1 MAEALVTTVRVLVT
15 GATGFLGSHILEQL
29 LSAGH
34 DVRALVRSPVQRDG
48 VDFVRGDVTDPA
60 SLRPAMEGREAV
72 IHSAAV
78 VTFKSREAARQREVN
93 VQGTRNV
100 VEAARAAGVSRLVFT
115 SSVAAIGRPN
125 GAPADETT
133 RYDWP
138 VGLTY
143 NETKRDAEE
152 IVRQARDLETICLN
166 PALVLGPRERY
177 HHSLPL
183 FRLAKWGLLQIVP
196 AGGATLCD
204 VRDVAAAHVA
214 ALTRGR
220 SGERYVLGGPQLT
233 FAELARELAAATGG
247 RPARAEI
254 PSLLLRFGALPL
266 VVAERL
272 GVPMPYSPLYAPYLT
287 LRSFYKSDRAVAD
300 LGYCTRPAA
309 ETIGDA
315 AAWYRAEGL
324 L

>member
-1 MAEALVTTVRVLVT
+1 VRVLVT
-15 GATGFLGSHILEQL
+15 GATGFLGSHIVEQL

-34 DVRALVRSPVQRDG
+34 EVRALVRSDQRINAEI
-48 VDFVRGDVTDPA
+48 VRGDVTNAA
-60 SLRPAMEGREAV
+60 SLAPAMAGCEAV

-78 VTFKSREAARQREVN
+78 VTFKVREAARQRDVN

-100 VEAARAAGVSRLVFT
+100 VEAARTAGVKRLVFT
-115 SSVAAIGRPN
+115 SSVAAIGMPN
-125 GAPADETT
+125 GRAADEST

-138 VGLTY
+138 VGLVY
-143 NETKRDAEE
+143 NETKRDAED
-152 IVRQARDLETICLN
+152 IVRHARDLETISLN

-183 FRLAKWGLLQIVP
+183 FRLARWGLLQVVP

-214 ALTRGR
+214 ALTKGR
-220 SGERYVLGGPQLT
+220 PGERYVLGGPQLT
-233 FAELARELAAATGG
+233 FAELAAELAVATGG

-254 PSLLLRFGALPL
+254 PSLFVRFGALPL
-266 VVAERL
+266 VIAERL
-272 GVPMPYSPLYAPYLT
+272 GLPMPYSPLYAPYLT
-287 LRSFYKSDRAVAD
+287 MRAFYKSDRAVAD
-300 LGYCTRPAA
+300 LGYRMRSAA

-315 AAWYRAEGL
+315 VAWYRGEGL